1 MRRRTSGDTYHDAC
15 LCNGH
20 SDVSPGRTWW
30 MRRPFNAR
38 GHVIPA
44 SFFFFFCGCIRQ
56 NTAMEDEWRTT
67 YLICGGRR
75 SIYLSQTWG
84 PARRRAADGWG
95 SGRIWTGTG
104 RTAPWL
110 RSGCCSSAGVSLQGT
125 GGGSGALQSVRNKG
139 YTLGVVTGGER
150 ERKAGRE
157 GVMWREVWS
166 ERLEVTPFS
175 GGIQR
180 LIGFT
185 CRGVKGNH
193 RVASASKKLR
203 SDRLWTEIW
212 IWSCDEKSIK
222 SELTANFSSAEKE
235 KYLQVSASQ
244 NAFFLWVMTV
254 NVLGF
259 WTPDWTEEA
268 TSTSC

>member
-1 MRRRTSGDTYHDAC
+1 MRRQTSGDTYHDAC

-38 GHVIPA
+38 GGTRVT
-44 SFFFFFCGCIRQ
+44 SFPSLSFIYLFIFFQCIRQ

-150 ERKAGRE
+150 ERGREGGRE
-157 GVMWREVWS
+157 GVMRREVWS

-175 GGIQR
+175 GGI
-180 LIGFT
+180 
-185 CRGVKGNH
+185 
-193 RVASASKKLR
+193 
-203 SDRLWTEIW
+203 
-212 IWSCDEKSIK
+212 
-222 SELTANFSSAEKE
+222 
-235 KYLQVSASQ
+235 
-244 NAFFLWVMTV
+244 
-254 NVLGF
+254 
-259 WTPDWTEEA
+259 
-268 TSTSC
+268 

>member
-1 MRRRTSGDTYHDAC
+1 MRRQTSGDTYHDAC

-30 MRRPFNAR
+30 MRRPFNVR
-38 GHVIPA
+38 GGTRVT
-44 SFFFFFCGCIRQ
+44 SFPSLSFVYLFIFFQCIRQ

-150 ERKAGRE
+150 ERGREGGREVERVWWGEKCGERDWRWHRLVEGFRDWLVLRVGMFKATAAGRE
-157 GVMWREVWS
+157 PPRSICCWKRCIQKILQLRQKLDQKWMKRQLFQWCLSRKRQIFTGVFWALDSW
-166 ERLEVTPFS
+166 L
-175 GGIQR
+175 
-180 LIGFT
+180 
-185 CRGVKGNH
+185 
-193 RVASASKKLR
+193 
-203 SDRLWTEIW
+203 DR
-212 IWSCDEKSIK
+212 KS
-222 SELTANFSSAEKE
+222 NF
-235 KYLQVSASQ
+235 Y
-244 NAFFLWVMTV
+244 
-254 NVLGF
+254 
-259 WTPDWTEEA
+259 
-268 TSTSC
+268 